1 MVEVWSRRD
10 EPEGADLQ
18 RALHMA
24 EILEGDPHSPTHLRA
39 FAWHL
44 AEETH
49 RAVGWNLPGNV
60 GLSSCRA
67 AAASLSHA
75 TSLLKA
81 EIAAEVHGSDCPV
94 LLLGALAA
102 SRAIFG
108 RWDLLPAR
116 GALLVACEPGE
127 MQLPDLG
134 TLPTSHGI
142 HWAAP
147 GRLQKVYEP
156 HTLEEQLD
164 GEEILLPKPGTHR
177 GTSHR
182 PRPPPPRTPQPSSSA
197 APPTPPPS
205 KANGPRSPKS
215 PGPSAAASPPSTS
228 PSNSESTTASASKS
242 EHTKRNFPQTP
253 PTPPQKRIKNAGRSP
268 GIF

>member
-1 MVEVWSRRD
+1 MSFEIRHLQTMVEVWSRRKQ
-10 EPEGADLQ
+10 PEGADLQ
-18 RALHMA
+18 RALYMA
-24 EILEGDPHSPTHLRA
+24 EILEGDRHSPTHLRA

-49 RAVGWNLPGNV
+49 RTVGWDLPKDV
-60 GLSSCRA
+60 RLSSCRA

-81 EIAAEVHGSDCPV
+81 EIAAEVHGSECPV

-116 GALLVACEPGE
+116 GALLVACDPGE
-127 MQLPDLG
+127 MQLPELG
-134 TLPTSHGI
+134 VLPTSHGI

-156 HTLEEQLD
+156 HTLPETLD
-164 GEEILLPKPGTHR
+164 GEEILIPSPALLAARVTDR
-177 GTSHR
+177 ALS
-182 PRPPPPRTPQPSSSA
+182 PREPATLIFC
-197 APPTPPPS
+197 
-205 KANGPRSPKS
+205 
-215 PGPSAAASPPSTS
+215 AAAH
-228 PSNSESTTASASKS
+228 EASYDGQWPAVTQIAKALGRRYAPL
-242 EHTKRNFPQTP
+242 EVAIQLGIDHRLGFRIGNTKRTFLRLRRRLR
-253 PTPPQKRIKNAGRSP
+253 KSA
-268 GIF
+268 